1 MAVVFPAPAGAI
13 ASWSRAPEVHIC
25 RAKGRLPRIQGG
37 AVRGHFQ
44 QGKIDDGAVED
55 RSVADAGDGDEASLS
70 IEDALGGV
78 EVSTRDGIDRG
89 PVDPPQRARFFDAVW
104 WCGQG
109 Y

>member
-1 MAVVFPAPAGAI
+1 
-13 ASWSRAPEVHIC
+13 
-25 RAKGRLPRIQGG
+25 LPHIQGG

-55 RSVADAGDGDEASLS
+55 RSVADAGDGDEALLGV
-70 IEDALGGV
+70 EDALGGV
-78 EVSTRDGIDRG
+78 EVSTRDGVDRG
-89 PVDPPQRARFFDAVW
+89 PVDPPQRAGFFGAVW